1 MAESLRLILD
11 DEDATVRLGRR
22 LGAALRAAG
31 PPSLVM
37 FLEGDLGA
45 GKTTLARGFLAA
57 LGHEGRVPSPTYT
70 LIEPYEVGG
79 YRVLHVD
86 LYRIHTAAEVE
97 DLGLLDQLGA
107 GTVALIEWPER
118 GGRYLPE
125 PDLRLRLEQRTPG
138 RSLDGVAETP
148 AGREVLGRMTDIG
161 TKTAT

>member
-1 MAESLRLILD
+1 LRLILD

-37 FLEGDLGA
+37 FLEGELGA

-86 LYRIHTAAEVE
+86 LYRIRTAAEVE

-107 GTVALIEWPER
+107 GAVALIEWPER

-125 PDLRLRLEQRTPG
+125 PDIRLRLEQRPPG
-138 RSLDGVAETP
+138 RSLDCVAETP
-148 AGREVLGRMTDIG
+148 AGREVLDRMADMG
-161 TKTAT
+161 AKTPT